1 MLIGVVEE
9 RARVVI
15 WSVTKGFETV
25 DLTYKGGDFLV
36 RSLLIALGS
45 GTGDEPG
52 VDVILFFDFVADSG
66 IYSEEGRGTHK
77 VVNK

>member
-1 MLIGVVEE
+1 M
-9 RARVVI
+9 
-15 WSVTKGFETV
+15 

-36 RSLLIALGS
+36 RYLLIALGS

-52 VDVILFFDFVADSG
+52 VDAILFFDFMSDSG